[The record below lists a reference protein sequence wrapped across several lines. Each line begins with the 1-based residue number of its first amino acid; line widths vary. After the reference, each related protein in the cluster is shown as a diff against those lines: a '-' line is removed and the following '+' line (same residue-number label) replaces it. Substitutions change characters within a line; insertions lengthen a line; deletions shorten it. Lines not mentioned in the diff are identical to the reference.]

1 MGVRKE
7 EWSEIEAKEG
17 NFFKGIFFGIVI
29 SALIW
34 IIVIKILIEVAM

>member
-1 MGVRKE
+1 MGIIKE

-17 NFFKGIFFGIVI
+17 NFFKGVFFGIII

-34 IIVIKILIEVAM
+34 IIVIKILIEAAM